1 MNQDD
6 LIDKQKIL
14 KQYWGHETFRPLQE
28 DIINQVLQKKDV
40 LALLPTGGGKSLCY
54 QFPALLMNG
63 VCLVISPLIALMKDQ
78 VDLLQKKDIKADF
91 INSTLSKSAIDR
103 ILDNAIYGKTK
114 ILYLSP
120 ERIQSELFQE
130 RLKKMNVSFIAVD
143 EAHCISQWGYDFR
156 PSYLNLNI
164 LRELKPNASLMAV
177 TASATPKVVED
188 IQKKLAFKHTNV
200 IRQSFKRSNIHYRI
214 IQCEDKLAVLEK
226 VLKKECTIIYV
237 RSRRN
242 AELISKKLN
251 GIGISSHHYHAGL
264 DTAYRNQ
271 IQSDWMNNQFQI
283 MVATTAFGMG
293 IDKSDVRTVIHYD
306 IPESLESFYQESG
319 RAGRDGLPSYSISL
333 MEMND
338 GENLLNRITSSF
350 PHVNDLQKTYQQFC
364 NTHQIPI
371 GYDDDNSFEV
381 DIDYISSKLNLSRR
395 TVYYCFKQLSE
406 NGYLSEIQEGNS
418 SYLIFKSELIEID
431 RFIEKYHQHKK
442 VIHYVMRSYPFSIG
456 KEIKI
461 SERMIASRSEM
472 DMEKVIQS
480 LKIMHQYGLI
490 TYFKSEKLPK
500 VKLEIPRIKSSKIH
514 LSKNTQQNFKR
525 QVHLAEMML
534 QYSNENLKCRNQI
547 LLSYFGESNT
557 NPCLKCDN
565 CDKKVS
571 GKNNPNHILKNAIL
585 MTLKFESKEVKTIQK
600 EFEFVEKAQLKKT
613 IKELLE
619 KGQIEMKQH
628 KLSMV

>member
-63 VCLVISPLIALMKDQ
+63 ICLVISPLIALMKDQ
-78 VDLLQKKDIKADF
+78 VDLLRKKDIKADF

-283 MVATTAFGMG
+283 MIATTAFGMG

-306 IPESLESFYQESG
+306 LPESLESFYQESG

-338 GENLLNRITSSF
+338 GENLLKRVTSSF

-381 DIDYISSKLNLSRR
+381 DIDYISSKINLSRK

-418 SYLIFKSELIEID
+418 SYLIYKSDLIEID

-480 LKIMHQYGLI
+480 LNIMHQYGLI

-500 VKLEIPRIKSSKIH
+500 VKLETPRIKSSKIH
-514 LSKNTQQNFKR
+514 LSKNTQHNFKR

-534 QYSNENLKCRNQI
+534 LYSNENLKCRNQI
-547 LLSYFGESNT
+547 LLSYFGEINT
-557 NPCLKCDN
+557 KPCLKCDN

-585 MTLKFESKEVKTIQK
+585 MTLKFESKEIRTIQK

>member
-14 KQYWGHETFRPLQE
+14 KQCWGHEKFRPLQE

-91 INSTLSKSAIDR
+91 INSSLSKSAIDR

-188 IQKKLAFKHTNV
+188 IQKKLAFKHTNL

-251 GIGISSHHYHAGL
+251 GFGISSHHYHAGL

-306 IPESLESFYQESG
+306 LPESLESFYQESG

-333 MEMND
+333 LEMND
-338 GENLLNRITSSF
+338 GENLLNRITLSF

-381 DIDYISSKLNLSRR
+381 DIDYISSKLNLSRK

-406 NGYLSEIQEGNS
+406 NGYISEIQEGNS
-418 SYLIFKSELIEID
+418 SYLIYKSDLIEID

-480 LKIMHQYGLI
+480 LNIMHQYGLI

-500 VKLEIPRIKSSKIH
+500 VKLETPRIKSSKIH
-514 LSKNTQQNFKR
+514 LSKNTQHNFKR

-534 QYSNENLKCRNQI
+534 LYSNENLKCRNQI

-557 NPCLKCDN
+557 KPCLKCDN

-585 MTLKFESKEVKTIQK
+585 MTLKFESKEIRTIQK

>member
-78 VDLLQKKDIKADF
+78 VDLLRKKDIKADF

-381 DIDYISSKLNLSRR
+381 DIDYISSKLNLSRK

-500 VKLEIPRIKSSKIH
+500 VKLETPRIKSSKIH
-514 LSKNTQQNFKR
+514 LSKNTQHNFKR

-565 CDKKVS
+565 CDKKAS

>member
-78 VDLLQKKDIKADF
+78 VDLLRKKDIKADF

-283 MVATTAFGMG
+283 MIATTAFGMG

-306 IPESLESFYQESG
+306 LPESLESFYQESG

-490 TYFKSEKLPK
+490 TYFKSEKLTK
-500 VKLEIPRIKSSKIH
+500 VKLEIPRIKSSEIH

-565 CDKKVS
+565 CDKKAS

-600 EFEFVEKAQLKKT
+600 EFEFIEKAQLKKN

>member
-28 DIINQVLQKKDV
+28 EVINQVLQKKDV

-54 QFPALLMNG
+54 QFPALMMNG

-78 VDLLQKKDIKADF
+78 VDLLQKKGIKADLV
-91 INSTLSKSAIDR
+91 NSTLSKSAIDQ

-114 ILYLSP
+114 MLYLSP

-130 RLKKMNVSFIAVD
+130 RLKKMKVSFIAVD

-156 PSYLNLNI
+156 PSYLNLSL
-164 LRELKPNASLMAV
+164 LRELKPNSSLMAV
-177 TASATPKVVED
+177 TASATTKVVED
-188 IQKKLAFKHTNV
+188 IQKKLSFKHNNV
-200 IRQSFKRSNIHYRI
+200 IRQSFKRSNIHYQV
-214 IQCEDKLAVLEK
+214 IQCENKITVLRK
-226 VLKKECTIIYV
+226 VMKKECTIIYV
-237 RSRRN
+237 RSRRQ

-251 GIGISSHHYHAGL
+251 QIGISSHYYHAGL
-264 DTAYRNQ
+264 GTAYRNK
-271 IQSDWMNNQFQI
+271 IQSNWMNNQFLV

-293 IDKSDVRTVIHYD
+293 IDKADVRTVIHYD
-306 IPESLESFYQESG
+306 VPESLESFYQESG

-333 MEMND
+333 IEIND
-338 GENLLNRITSSF
+338 GENLLNRISSSF
-350 PHVNDLQKTYQQFC
+350 PHLNDLQKTYQQFC
-364 NTHQIPI
+364 NMHQIPQ
-371 GYDDDNSFEV
+371 GYDDDISFEV
-381 DIDYISSKLNLSRR
+381 DIDYISSKLSLYRK
-395 TVYYCFKQLSE
+395 TVYYCFKQLYQ

-418 SYLIFKSELIEID
+418 SYLVFKSELVEID
-431 RFIEKYHQHKK
+431 RFIEKYNQHKK

-472 DMEKVIQS
+472 DIEKVIQS

-500 VKLEIPRIKSSKIH
+500 VKLVIPRIKSSKIH
-514 LSKNTQQNFKR
+514 LSKDTKNNFKR
-525 QVHLAEMML
+525 QVYLAENML
-534 QYSNENLKCRNQI
+534 QYLNENHTCRNQI
-547 LLSYFGESNT
+547 ILTYFGESNT
-557 NPCLKCDN
+557 KPCLKCDN
-565 CDKKVS
+565 CDKKATK
-571 GKNNPNHILKNAIL
+571 KNNPNHILKNAIL
-585 MTLKFESKEVKTIQK
+585 MTLKFEDKEVKTIQK
-600 EFEFVEKAQLKKT
+600 EFEFIEKEQLKKN

-619 KGQIEMKQH
+619 KGQIEMKH
-628 KLSMV
+628 NKLSIA

>member
-91 INSTLSKSAIDR
+91 INSSLSKSAIDR

-177 TASATPKVVED
+177 TASATTKVVED

-200 IRQSFKRSNIHYRI
+200 IRQSFKRSNIHYRV
-214 IQCEDKLAVLEK
+214 IQCEDKNKVLEK

-237 RSRRN
+237 RSRSK
-242 AELISKKLN
+242 AEFISEKLN

-306 IPESLESFYQESG
+306 LPESLESFYQESG

-371 GYDDDNSFEV
+371 GYDDDNSFEL
-381 DIDYISSKLNLSRR
+381 DIDYISSKLNLSRK

-406 NGYLSEIQEGNS
+406 NGYLSKIQEGNS

-480 LKIMHQYGLI
+480 LNIMHQYGLI

-500 VKLEIPRIKSSKIH
+500 VKLETPRIKSSKIH
-514 LSKNTQQNFKR
+514 LSKNTQHNFKR
-525 QVHLAEMML
+525 QVHLAEMMV

-547 LLSYFGESNT
+547 LLTYFGENNT
-557 NPCLKCDN
+557 KPCLKCDN

-571 GKNNPNHILKNAIL
+571 AKNNPNHILKNAIL

-600 EFEFVEKAQLKKT
+600 EFEFVEKAQLKKN

-619 KGQIEMKQH
+619 KGQIEMKHH

>member
-1 MNQDD
+1 
-6 LIDKQKIL
+6 
-14 KQYWGHETFRPLQE
+14 
-28 DIINQVLQKKDV
+28 
-40 LALLPTGGGKSLCY
+40 
-54 QFPALLMNG
+54 
-63 VCLVISPLIALMKDQ
+63 
-78 VDLLQKKDIKADF
+78 
-91 INSTLSKSAIDR
+91 
-103 ILDNAIYGKTK
+103 
-114 ILYLSP
+114 
-120 ERIQSELFQE
+120 
-130 RLKKMNVSFIAVD
+130 
-143 EAHCISQWGYDFR
+143 
-156 PSYLNLNI
+156 
-164 LRELKPNASLMAV
+164 
-177 TASATPKVVED
+177 
-188 IQKKLAFKHTNV
+188 
-200 IRQSFKRSNIHYRI
+200 
-214 IQCEDKLAVLEK
+214 
-226 VLKKECTIIYV
+226 
-237 RSRRN
+237 
-242 AELISKKLN
+242 
-251 GIGISSHHYHAGL
+251 
-264 DTAYRNQ
+264 
-271 IQSDWMNNQFQI
+271 

-306 IPESLESFYQESG
+306 LPESLESFYQESG

-381 DIDYISSKLNLSRR
+381 DIDYISSKLNLSRK

-514 LSKNTQQNFKR
+514 LSKNTQHNFKR

-557 NPCLKCDN
+557 KPCLKCDN

-600 EFEFVEKAQLKKT
+600 EFEFIEKAQLKKN

>member
-14 KQYWGHETFRPLQE
+14 KQYWGHKTFRPLQE
-28 DIINQVLQKKDV
+28 EVINQILQKKDV

-54 QFPALLMNG
+54 QLPALMMNG

-78 VDLLQKKDIKADF
+78 VDLLQKKGIKADL

-114 ILYLSP
+114 MLYLSP

-130 RLKKMNVSFIAVD
+130 RLKKMKVSFIAVD

-164 LRELKPNASLMAV
+164 LRELKPNSSLMAV
-177 TASATPKVVED
+177 TATATPKVVED
-188 IQKKLAFKHTNV
+188 IQNKLSFRYSNV
-200 IRQSFKRSNIHYRI
+200 IRQSFKRSNIHYRV
-214 IQCEDKLAVLEK
+214 IQCENKITVLKK
-226 VLKKECTIIYV
+226 VVKKECTLIYV
-237 RSRRN
+237 RSRKQ
-242 AELISKKLN
+242 AELISERLN
-251 GIGISSHHYHAGL
+251 QIGISSHYYHAGL
-264 DTAYRNQ
+264 DTAYRSK
-271 IQSDWMNNQFQI
+271 IQSKWMNNQFLV

-306 IPESLESFYQESG
+306 VPESLESFYQESG

-333 MEMND
+333 VEIND
-338 GENLLNRITSSF
+338 GENLLNRISSSF
-350 PHVNDLQKTYQQFC
+350 PHLNDLKKTYQQFC
-364 NTHQIPI
+364 NMHQIPL
-371 GYDDDNSFEV
+371 GYDYDISFEV
-381 DIDYISSKLNLSRR
+381 DIDYISSKLNLYRK
-395 TVYYCFKQLSE
+395 TVYYCFKQLYE

-418 SYLIFKSELIEID
+418 SYLVFKSELVEID
-431 RFIEKYHQHKK
+431 RFIEKYNQHKK

-472 DMEKVIQS
+472 DIEKVIQS

-500 VKLEIPRIKSSKIH
+500 VKLAIPRIKSSKIH
-514 LSKNTQQNFKR
+514 LSKNTKNNFKR
-525 QVHLAEMML
+525 QVYLAENML
-534 QYSNENLKCRNQI
+534 QYLNENHTCRNQI
-547 LLSYFGESNT
+547 LLTYFGESNPK
-557 NPCLKCDN
+557 PCLKCDN
-565 CDKKVS
+565 CDKKVTK
-571 GKNNPNHILKNAIL
+571 KNNPNHILKNAIL
-585 MTLKFESKEVKTIQK
+585 MTLKFENKEVKTIQK
-600 EFEFVEKAQLKKT
+600 EFEYVEKGQLKKN

-619 KGQIEMKQH
+619 KGQIEMKLN
-628 KLSMV
+628 KLSIV

>member
-63 VCLVISPLIALMKDQ
+63 ICLVISPLIALMKDQ
-78 VDLLQKKDIKADF
+78 VDLLRKKDIKADF

-283 MVATTAFGMG
+283 MIATTAFGMG

-306 IPESLESFYQESG
+306 LPESLESFYQESG

-338 GENLLNRITSSF
+338 GENLLKRVTSSF

-381 DIDYISSKLNLSRR
+381 DIDYISSKINLSRK

-418 SYLIFKSELIEID
+418 SYLIYKSDLIEID

-480 LKIMHQYGLI
+480 LNIMHQYGLI

-500 VKLEIPRIKSSKIH
+500 VKLETPRIKSSKIH
-514 LSKNTQQNFKR
+514 LSKNTQHNFKR

-534 QYSNENLKCRNQI
+534 LYSNENLKCRNQI
-547 LLSYFGESNT
+547 LLSYFGEINT
-557 NPCLKCDN
+557 KPCLKCDN

>member
-14 KQYWGHETFRPLQE
+14 KQYWGHEKFRPLQE

-91 INSTLSKSAIDR
+91 INSSLSKSAIDR

-188 IQKKLAFKHTNV
+188 IQKKLAFKHTNL

-251 GIGISSHHYHAGL
+251 GFGISSHHYHAGL

-306 IPESLESFYQESG
+306 LPESLESFYQESG

-333 MEMND
+333 LEMND
-338 GENLLNRITSSF
+338 GENLLNRITLSF

-381 DIDYISSKLNLSRR
+381 DIDYISSKLNLSRK

-406 NGYLSEIQEGNS
+406 NGYISEIQEGSS
-418 SYLIFKSELIEID
+418 SYLVYKSDLIEID

-480 LKIMHQYGLI
+480 LNIMHQYGLI

-500 VKLEIPRIKSSKIH
+500 VKLETPRIKSSKIH
-514 LSKNTQQNFKR
+514 LSKNTQHNFKR

-534 QYSNENLKCRNQI
+534 LYSNEKLKCRNQI

-557 NPCLKCDN
+557 KPCLKCDN

-585 MTLKFESKEVKTIQK
+585 MTLKFESKEIRTIQK

>member
-1 MNQDD
+1 MNQDE

-78 VDLLQKKDIKADF
+78 VDLLRKKDIKADF
-91 INSTLSKSAIDR
+91 INSTLNKSAIDR

-283 MVATTAFGMG
+283 MIATTAFGMG
-293 IDKSDVRTVIHYD
+293 IDKSDVRTVIHFD

-350 PHVNDLQKTYQQFC
+350 PQENDLQKTYQQFC

-381 DIDYISSKLNLSRR
+381 DIDYISSKLNLSRK

-418 SYLIFKSELIEID
+418 SYLIFKSDLIEID

-500 VKLEIPRIKSSKIH
+500 VKLESPRIKSPKIH
-514 LSKNTQQNFKR
+514 LSKNTQHNFKR
-525 QVHLAEMML
+525 QVYLAEMML

-557 NPCLKCDN
+557 KPCIKCDN

-585 MTLKFESKEVKTIQK
+585 MTLKFESKEIRTIQK

>member
-63 VCLVISPLIALMKDQ
+63 ICLVISPLIALMKDQ
-78 VDLLQKKDIKADF
+78 VDLLRKKDIKADF

-283 MVATTAFGMG
+283 MIATTAFGMG

-306 IPESLESFYQESG
+306 LPESLESFYQESG

-338 GENLLNRITSSF
+338 GENLLKRVTSSF

-381 DIDYISSKLNLSRR
+381 DIDYISSKINLSRK

-418 SYLIFKSELIEID
+418 SYLIYKSDLIEID

-480 LKIMHQYGLI
+480 LNIMHQYGLI

-500 VKLEIPRIKSSKIH
+500 VKLETPRIKSSKIH
-514 LSKNTQQNFKR
+514 LSKNTQHNFKR

-534 QYSNENLKCRNQI
+534 LYSNENLKCRNQI
-547 LLSYFGESNT
+547 LLSYFGEINT
-557 NPCLKCDN
+557 KPCLKCDN

-571 GKNNPNHILKNAIL
+571 GKNNPNHILKKAIL
-585 MTLKFESKEVKTIQK
+585 MTLKFESKEIRTIQK

-628 KLSMV
+628 KLSRV

>member
-78 VDLLQKKDIKADF
+78 VDLIRKKDIKADF
-91 INSTLSKSAIDR
+91 INSTLNKSAIDR

-156 PSYLNLNI
+156 PSYLNLSI

-242 AELISKKLN
+242 AELISKKLK

-283 MVATTAFGMG
+283 MIATTAFGMG

-306 IPESLESFYQESG
+306 LPESLESFYQESG

-381 DIDYISSKLNLSRR
+381 DIDYISSKLNLSRK

-418 SYLIFKSELIEID
+418 SYLIFKSDLIEID

-500 VKLEIPRIKSSKIH
+500 VKLETPRIKSSKIH
-514 LSKNTQQNFKR
+514 LSKNTQHNFKR

-557 NPCLKCDN
+557 KPCLKCDN

-585 MTLKFESKEVKTIQK
+585 MTLKFESKEIRTIQK

>member
-91 INSTLSKSAIDR
+91 INSSLSKSAIDR

-306 IPESLESFYQESG
+306 LPESLESFYQESG

-381 DIDYISSKLNLSRR
+381 DIDYISSKLNLSRK

-418 SYLIFKSELIEID
+418 SYLIYKSDLIEID

-500 VKLEIPRIKSSKIH
+500 VKLETPRIKSSKIH
-514 LSKNTQQNFKR
+514 LSKNTQHNFKR

-534 QYSNENLKCRNQI
+534 LYSNESLKCRNQI

-557 NPCLKCDN
+557 KPCLKCDN

-585 MTLKFESKEVKTIQK
+585 MTLKFESKEIRTIQK

>member
-91 INSTLSKSAIDR
+91 INSSLSKSAIDR

-156 PSYLNLNI
+156 PSYLNLNM

-188 IQKKLAFKHTNV
+188 IQEKLSFSDANV
-200 IRQSFKRSNIHYRI
+200 IRQSFKRSNIHYRV
-214 IQCEDKLAVLEK
+214 IQCEDKITVLEK

-242 AELISKKLN
+242 AEFISEKLTR
-251 GIGISSHHYHAGL
+251 IGISSHHYHAGL

-306 IPESLESFYQESG
+306 LPESLESFYQESG

-381 DIDYISSKLNLSRR
+381 DIDYISSKLNLSRK

-472 DMEKVIQS
+472 DIEKVIQS
-480 LKIMHQYGLI
+480 LKIMHQYDLI

-514 LSKNTQQNFKR
+514 LSKNTQHNFKR

-557 NPCLKCDN
+557 KPCLKCDN

-571 GKNNPNHILKNAIL
+571 GKNNPNQILKNAIL

-600 EFEFVEKAQLKKT
+600 EFEFIEKAQLKKN

>member
-78 VDLLQKKDIKADF
+78 VDLLRKKDIKADF
-91 INSTLSKSAIDR
+91 INSSLSKSAIDR

-164 LRELKPNASLMAV
+164 LRELKPNAFLMAV

-283 MVATTAFGMG
+283 MIATTAFGMG

-306 IPESLESFYQESG
+306 LPESLESFYQESG
-319 RAGRDGLPSYSISL
+319 RAGRDGLSSYSISL

-350 PHVNDLQKTYQQFC
+350 PHVNDLQKTYQLFC

-381 DIDYISSKLNLSRR
+381 DIDYISSKFNLSRK

-418 SYLIFKSELIEID
+418 SYLIFKSDLIEID

-480 LKIMHQYGLI
+480 LNIMHQYGLI

-500 VKLEIPRIKSSKIH
+500 VKLETPRIKSSKIH
-514 LSKNTQQNFKR
+514 LSKNTQHNFKR

-534 QYSNENLKCRNQI
+534 LYSNENLKCRNQI
-547 LLSYFGESNT
+547 LLSYFGEINT
-557 NPCLKCDN
+557 KPCLKCDN

-585 MTLKFESKEVKTIQK
+585 MTLKFESKEIRTIQK

>member
-1 MNQDD
+1 MNQDE

-78 VDLLQKKDIKADF
+78 VDLLRKKDIKADF
-91 INSTLSKSAIDR
+91 INSTLNKSAIDR

-283 MVATTAFGMG
+283 MIATTAFGMG
-293 IDKSDVRTVIHYD
+293 IDKSDVRTVIHFD

-381 DIDYISSKLNLSRR
+381 DIDYISSKLNLSRK
-395 TVYYCFKQLSE
+395 TIYYCFKQLSE

-418 SYLIFKSELIEID
+418 SYLIFKSDLIEID

-500 VKLEIPRIKSSKIH
+500 VKLETPRIKSSKIH
-514 LSKNTQQNFKR
+514 LSKNTQHNFKR

-557 NPCLKCDN
+557 KPCIKCDN

-585 MTLKFESKEVKTIQK
+585 MTLKFESKEIRTIQK

-628 KLSMV
+628 KLSIM

>member
-78 VDLLQKKDIKADF
+78 VDLLRKKDIKADF
-91 INSTLSKSAIDR
+91 INSTLNKSAIDR

-283 MVATTAFGMG
+283 MIATTAFGMG

-306 IPESLESFYQESG
+306 LPESLESFYQESG
-319 RAGRDGLPSYSISL
+319 RAGRDGLSSYSISL

-381 DIDYISSKLNLSRR
+381 DIDYISSKLNLSRK

-418 SYLIFKSELIEID
+418 SYLIFKSDLIEID

-480 LKIMHQYGLI
+480 LNIMHQYGLI

-500 VKLEIPRIKSSKIH
+500 VKLETPRIKSSKIH
-514 LSKNTQQNFKR
+514 LSKNTQHNFKR

-534 QYSNENLKCRNQI
+534 LYSNENLKCRNQI
-547 LLSYFGESNT
+547 LLSYFGEINT
-557 NPCLKCDN
+557 KPCLKCDN

-585 MTLKFESKEVKTIQK
+585 MTLKFESKEIRTIQK

>member
-78 VDLLQKKDIKADF
+78 VDLLRKKDIKADF
-91 INSTLSKSAIDR
+91 INSTLNKSAIDR

-237 RSRRN
+237 RSRRK

-264 DTAYRNQ
+264 DTVYRNQ

-283 MVATTAFGMG
+283 MIATTAFGMG

-306 IPESLESFYQESG
+306 LPESLESFYQESG

-381 DIDYISSKLNLSRR
+381 DIDYISSKLNLSRK
-395 TVYYCFKQLSE
+395 TIYYCFKQLSE

-418 SYLIFKSELIEID
+418 SYLIFKSDLIEID

-442 VIHYVMRSYPFSIG
+442 VIQYVMRSYPFSIG

-480 LKIMHQYGLI
+480 LNIMHQYGLI

-500 VKLEIPRIKSSKIH
+500 VKLETPRIKSSKIH
-514 LSKNTQQNFKR
+514 LSKNTQHNFKR

-534 QYSNENLKCRNQI
+534 LYSNESLKCRNQI

-557 NPCLKCDN
+557 KPCLKCDN

-585 MTLKFESKEVKTIQK
+585 MTLKFESKEIRTIQK

>member
-78 VDLLQKKDIKADF
+78 VDLLRKKDIKADF
-91 INSTLSKSAIDR
+91 INSTLNKSAIDR

-130 RLKKMNVSFIAVD
+130 RLKKMNVSFVAVD

-226 VLKKECTIIYV
+226 VLKKEYTIIYV

-381 DIDYISSKLNLSRR
+381 DIDYISSKLNLSRK

-480 LKIMHQYGLI
+480 LKIMHQYGHI
-490 TYFKSEKLPK
+490 SYFKSEKLPK
-500 VKLEIPRIKSSKIH
+500 VKLEIPRIKSSEIH

-565 CDKKVS
+565 CDKKAS

-600 EFEFVEKAQLKKT
+600 EFEFIEKAQLKKN

>member
-28 DIINQVLQKKDV
+28 DIINQVLQKEDV

-91 INSTLSKSAIDR
+91 INSSLSKSAIDR

-306 IPESLESFYQESG
+306 ITESLESFYQESG

-333 MEMND
+333 KELND

-381 DIDYISSKLNLSRR
+381 DIDYISSKLNLSRK
-395 TVYYCFKQLSE
+395 TVFYCFKQLSE

-418 SYLIFKSELIEID
+418 SYLIFKSDLIEID
-431 RFIEKYHQHKK
+431 RFTEKYHQHKK

-472 DMEKVIQS
+472 DIEKVIQS
-480 LKIMHQYGLI
+480 LKIMNQYGLI

-500 VKLEIPRIKSSKIH
+500 VKLEIPRIKSSEIH
-514 LSKNTQQNFKR
+514 LSKNTQQNFKS

-557 NPCLKCDN
+557 KPCLKCDN

-600 EFEFVEKAQLKKT
+600 EFEFIEKAQLKKN

-628 KLSMV
+628 KLSLV

>member
-54 QFPALLMNG
+54 QFPALLKNG

-91 INSTLSKSAIDR
+91 INSTLNKSAIDR

-164 LRELKPNASLMAV
+164 LRELKPNAFLMAV

-283 MVATTAFGMG
+283 MIATTAFGMG

-306 IPESLESFYQESG
+306 LPESLESFYQESG

-381 DIDYISSKLNLSRR
+381 DIDYISSKLNLSRK

-418 SYLIFKSELIEID
+418 SYLIFKSDLIEID

-500 VKLEIPRIKSSKIH
+500 VKLETPRIKSSKIH
-514 LSKNTQQNFKR
+514 LSKNTQHNFKR

-557 NPCLKCDN
+557 KPCLKCDN

-585 MTLKFESKEVKTIQK
+585 MTLKFESKEIRTIQK
-600 EFEFVEKAQLKKT
+600 EFEFIEKAQLKKT

>member
-78 VDLLQKKDIKADF
+78 VDLLRKKDIKADF

-130 RLKKMNVSFIAVD
+130 RLKKINVSFVAVD

-156 PSYLNLNI
+156 PSYLNLNM
-164 LRELKPNASLMAV
+164 LRDLKPNASLMAV

-188 IQKKLAFKHTNV
+188 IQKKLSFKHANV
-200 IRQSFKRSNIHYRI
+200 IRQSFKRSNIHYQV

-283 MVATTAFGMG
+283 MIATTAFGMG

-480 LKIMHQYGLI
+480 LNIMHQYGLI

-500 VKLEIPRIKSSKIH
+500 VKLETPRIKSSKIH
-514 LSKNTQQNFKR
+514 LSKNTQHNFKR

-534 QYSNENLKCRNQI
+534 LYLNENLKCRNQI

-557 NPCLKCDN
+557 KTCLKCDN

-585 MTLKFESKEVKTIQK
+585 MTLKFESKEIRTIQK

>member
-1 MNQDD
+1 MNQDN
-6 LIDKQKIL
+6 LNDKQKIL

-78 VDLLQKKDIKADF
+78 VDLLQKKGIKADL
-91 INSTLSKSAIDR
+91 INSTLNKSAIDR
-103 ILDNAIYGKTK
+103 ILDNVIYGNTK

-156 PSYLNLNI
+156 PSYLNLCI
-164 LRELKPNASLMAV
+164 LRELKPDSSLMAV
-177 TASATPKVVED
+177 TASATSKVVED
-188 IQKKLAFKHTNV
+188 IQKRLTFKYPNV
-200 IRQSFKRSNIHYRI
+200 IRQSFKRSNIHYRVI
-214 IQCEDKLAVLEK
+214 RCENKSTVLEK
-226 VLKKECTIIYV
+226 ILKKECTIIYV
-237 RSRRN
+237 RSRKQ
-242 AELISKKLN
+242 AKLISEKLN
-251 GIGISSHHYHAGL
+251 KIGMPSNFYHAGL
-264 DTAYRNQ
+264 DATYRNK
-271 IQSDWMNNQFQI
+271 IQSNWMNNQFLI

-293 IDKSDVRTVIHYD
+293 IDKADVRTVIHYD
-306 IPESLESFYQESG
+306 VPESLESFYQESG

-333 MEMND
+333 IEIND
-338 GENLLNRITSSF
+338 GENLLNRIYSSF
-350 PHVNDLQKTYQQFC
+350 PHINNLQKTYQQFC
-364 NTHQIPI
+364 NMYQIPI
-371 GYDDDNSFEV
+371 GYEDDTSFEV
-381 DIDYISSKLNLSRR
+381 DIDYISSKLNLSRK
-395 TVYYCFKQLSE
+395 TVYYCFKQLTE

-461 SERMIASRSEM
+461 SERMIASRSKMEI
-472 DMEKVIQS
+472 EKVIKS
-480 LKIMHQYGLI
+480 LKMMDQYGLI

-500 VKLEIPRIKSSKIH
+500 IKLEIPRINSSKIE
-514 LSKNTQQNFKR
+514 LSKNTQHNFKR
-525 QVHLAEMML
+525 QVSLAKTML
-534 QYSNENLKCRNQI
+534 QYSNENHKCRNQI
-547 LLSYFGESNT
+547 LLTYFGESNT
-557 NPCLKCDN
+557 KPCLKCDN
-565 CDKKVS
+565 CDQKANA
-571 GKNNPNHILKNAIL
+571 KNNPNHILKNAIL
-585 MTLKFESKEVKTIQK
+585 MTLKFENKEVKTIQK
-600 EFEFVEKAQLKKT
+600 EFEFVDKAQLKKN

-619 KGQIEMKQH
+619 KGQIVMKH
-628 KLSMV
+628 NKLNKV

>member
-306 IPESLESFYQESG
+306 LPESLESFYQESG

-381 DIDYISSKLNLSRR
+381 DIDYISSKLNLSRK

-418 SYLIFKSELIEID
+418 SYLIFKSDLIEID

-514 LSKNTQQNFKR
+514 LSKNTQHNFKR

-585 MTLKFESKEVKTIQK
+585 MTLKFESKEIRTIQK

-613 IKELLE
+613 
-619 KGQIEMKQH
+619 
-628 KLSMV
+628 

>member
-78 VDLLQKKDIKADF
+78 VDLLRKKDIKADF

-130 RLKKMNVSFIAVD
+130 RLKKINVSFIAVD

-188 IQKKLAFKHTNV
+188 IQKKLSFKHANV
-200 IRQSFKRSNIHYRI
+200 IRQSFKRSNIHYQV

-226 VLKKECTIIYV
+226 VIKKECTIIYV

-242 AELISKKLN
+242 AELISEKLTR
-251 GIGISSHHYHAGL
+251 IGISSHHYHAGL

-283 MVATTAFGMG
+283 MIATTAFGMG

-418 SYLIFKSELIEID
+418 SYLIFKSDLIEID

-500 VKLEIPRIKSSKIH
+500 VKLETPRIKSSKIH
-514 LSKNTQQNFKR
+514 LSKNTQHNFKR

-557 NPCLKCDN
+557 KPCLKCDN

-585 MTLKFESKEVKTIQK
+585 MTLKFESKEIRTIQK

>member
-14 KQYWGHETFRPLQE
+14 KQYWGHEKFRPLQE

-91 INSTLSKSAIDR
+91 INSSLSKSAIDR

-188 IQKKLAFKHTNV
+188 IQKKLAFKHTNL

-251 GIGISSHHYHAGL
+251 GFGISSHHYHAGL

-306 IPESLESFYQESG
+306 LPESLESFYQESG

-333 MEMND
+333 LEMND
-338 GENLLNRITSSF
+338 GENLLNRITLSF

-381 DIDYISSKLNLSRR
+381 DIDYISSKLNLSRK

-406 NGYLSEIQEGNS
+406 NGYISEIQEGNS
-418 SYLIFKSELIEID
+418 SYLIYKSDLIEID

-480 LKIMHQYGLI
+480 LNIMHQYGLI

-500 VKLEIPRIKSSKIH
+500 VKLETPRIKSSKIH
-514 LSKNTQQNFKR
+514 LSKNTQHNFKR

-534 QYSNENLKCRNQI
+534 LYSNENLKCRNQI

-557 NPCLKCDN
+557 KPCLKCDN

-585 MTLKFESKEVKTIQK
+585 MTLKFESKEIRTIQK

>member
-63 VCLVISPLIALMKDQ
+63 VCLVISPLIALMRDQ

-91 INSTLSKSAIDR
+91 INSTLNKSAIDR

-283 MVATTAFGMG
+283 MIATTAFGMG

-306 IPESLESFYQESG
+306 LPESLESFYQESG
-319 RAGRDGLPSYSISL
+319 RAGRDGLSSYSISL

-381 DIDYISSKLNLSRR
+381 DIDYISSKLNLSRK

-418 SYLIFKSELIEID
+418 SYLIFKSDLIEID

-480 LKIMHQYGLI
+480 LNIMHQYGLI

-500 VKLEIPRIKSSKIH
+500 VKLETPRIKSSKIH
-514 LSKNTQQNFKR
+514 LSKNTQHNFKR

-534 QYSNENLKCRNQI
+534 LYSNENLKCRNQI
-547 LLSYFGESNT
+547 LLSYFGEINT
-557 NPCLKCDN
+557 KPCLKCDN

-585 MTLKFESKEVKTIQK
+585 MTLKFESKEIRTIQK